1 MQSGHNLTPNQFT
14 MAPDPPTVDSD
25 SPIRCPNNI
34 QNQVNTSDESEDN
47 EELNRHEG
55 YEPLNMNENL
65 VNDTIDNSVMDQDE
79 ENNVPERAA
88 ISDQCSRF
96 TADLD
101 MMDEI
106 QDLNVGCKGDEEPI
120 SVEAEVMA
128 EVWNQPRPAE
138 LNFELDVNS
147 QELVSNFFFISSKKV
162 FVHTKNLTL
171 RFSREFFV
179 IKIIH

>member
-1 MQSGHNLTPNQFT
+1 
-14 MAPDPPTVDSD
+14 MAPDPPTLDSD

-34 QNQVNTSDESEDN
+34 QNQTNTSDESEDN

-65 VNDTIDNSVMDQDE
+65 VNDTLDNSVMDQEAEEDE
-79 ENNVPERAA
+79 VP
-88 ISDQCSRF
+88 IPTQSPF
-96 TADLD
+96 TAGLD

-106 QDLNVGCKGDEEPI
+106 QDLNVGCKGDEEPV

-128 EVWNQPRPAE
+128 EVWNKPRPAE

-147 QELVSNFFFISSKKV
+147 QELVSSF
-162 FVHTKNLTL
+162 TPTQA
-171 RFSREFFV
+171 
-179 IKIIH
+179 

>member
-1 MQSGHNLTPNQFT
+1 
-14 MAPDPPTVDSD
+14 MAPDPPTVNSD
-25 SPIRCPNNI
+25 SPIRCPTNT
-34 QNQVNTSDESEDN
+34 QHQVNTSDESEDN
-47 EELNRHEG
+47 EDLNRHEG

-65 VNDTIDNSVMDQDE
+65 VNDSIDNSVMDQDE
-79 ENNVPERAA
+79 EGNPPAPM

-106 QDLNVGCKGDEEPI
+106 QDLNVGCKGDKEPI

-147 QELVSNFFFISSKKV
+147 QELVSNTKV
-162 FVHTKNLTL
+162 DMTGF
-171 RFSREFFV
+171 
-179 IKIIH
+179 